1 MTRLANKFFDIKTKT
16 KPSPEIEEGNGFFVS
31 KYLLAHYQK
40 IKGLEKDLPRC
51 PEREEFFF
59 LQTDSAFNAFTFIP
73 FVGRNESIKHLFAS
87 TYSISRRT
95 IEALVEMHDKGV
107 IEEITLMISDSM
119 RKRNPVTM
127 DLLFGLANTR
137 ANLHVQ
143 FAWVHAKVCLMQT
156 MSGNYIVEGSGNWS
170 ENAHYEQYVFA
181 NSKKLYEFRKELF
194 TTSKLR

>member
-1 MTRLANKFFDIKTKT
+1 MGNKFFDIKIQA
-16 KPSPEIEEGNGFFVS
+16 KPSLEIEEGNGFFVS

-59 LQTDSAFNAFTFIP
+59 LQTDAAFNAFTFIP
-73 FVGRNESIKHLFAS
+73 FVSRNESIKHLFAS

-170 ENAHYEQYVFA
+170 ENAQYEQYVFA

>member
-1 MTRLANKFFDIKTKT
+1 MGNKFFDIKTQA
-16 KPSPEIEEGNGFFVS
+16 KPSLEIEEGNGFFVS

-59 LQTDSAFNAFTFIP
+59 LQTDAAFNAFTFIP
-73 FVGRNESIKHLFAS
+73 FVSRNESIKHLFAS

-170 ENAHYEQYVFA
+170 ENAQYEQYVFA

>member
-1 MTRLANKFFDIKTKT
+1 LGNKFFDIKTQA
-16 KPSPEIEEGNGFFVS
+16 KPSLEIEEGNGFFVS

-59 LQTDSAFNAFTFIP
+59 LQTDAAFNAFTFIP
-73 FVGRNESIKHLFAS
+73 FVSRNESIKHLFAS

-170 ENAHYEQYVFA
+170 ENAQYEQYVFA